1 MSYRNTGSTGSA
13 RFEPAEPVAWLE
25 VRHATFVYPVWSA
38 AIMLRYRVRV
48 VRGVLVDCWTPTP
61 VASVRRVG

>member
-25 VRHATFVYPVWSA
+25 VRHAHALIDVYPVWSA
-38 AIMLRYRVRV
+38 AIMP
-48 VRGVLVDCWTPTP
+48 GE
-61 VASVRRVG
+61 